1 MIYIIIN
8 KKLAHVKKIVI
19 LSVNYLGESEMQIS
33 LYEFEVIEAVAQYC
47 EKEHGINIDVN
58 CIDGVSIEYQ
68 ERERVFKKHKNGKT
82 KMDEHGYPEV
92 DWENSPS
99 KTKYISLG
107 EMSEMHISIL
117 SRDDI

>member
-1 MIYIIIN
+1 MFKTIIN
-8 KKLAHVKKIVI
+8 KKLAPVKKIYI

-47 EKEHGINIDVN
+47 EKEHGINIDVD

>member
-1 MIYIIIN
+1 MAKASKNNIDKPSPSRGDGSEK
-8 KKLAHVKKIVI
+8 KKLIKLA
-19 LSVNYLGESEMQIS
+19 SEPD
-33 LYEFEVIEAVAQYC
+33 EFEVIEAVAQYC
-47 EKEHGINIDVN
+47 EKEHGINIDVD